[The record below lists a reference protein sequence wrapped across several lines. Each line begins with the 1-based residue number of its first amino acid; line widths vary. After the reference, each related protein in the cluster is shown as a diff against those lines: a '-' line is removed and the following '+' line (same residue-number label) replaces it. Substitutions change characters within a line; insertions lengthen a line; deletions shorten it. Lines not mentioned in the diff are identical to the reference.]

1 MDLDLECSKPKTE
14 KLNDKLNRWLQ
25 LPKNIQTKMPV
36 LSAKKKGEQI

>member
-14 KLNDKLNRWLQ
+14 KLNEKLNRSVAVAE
-25 LPKNIQTKMPV
+25 KHSNKIPV